1 MKRIYW
7 VARDRDGSLNIFN
20 NSPFNRG
27 DKWLIT
33 PSKTRVCFIIPI
45 IKLHDANAFNNVE
58 FSTPGMF
65 GWDYIFKATGIN
77 VKEVLK

>member
-20 NSPFNRG
+20 NRPSNG
-27 DKWLIT
+27 CDKWLIR

-45 IKLHDANAFNNVE
+45 IKLIDANAFNNVE
-58 FSTPGMF
+58 FSTPVMF
-65 GWDYIFKATGIN
+65 GWDYIFKVTGIN